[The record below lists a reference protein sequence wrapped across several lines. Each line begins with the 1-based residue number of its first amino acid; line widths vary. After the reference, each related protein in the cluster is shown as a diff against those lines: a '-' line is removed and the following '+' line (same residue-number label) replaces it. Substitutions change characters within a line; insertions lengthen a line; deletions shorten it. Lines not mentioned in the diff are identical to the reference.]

1 VVSTII
7 VVEREEP
14 GHMYKVQHPVY
25 FISEVLNE
33 SKARYPQVQ
42 KLIYAILITSQKLKH
57 YFNGY
62 RVVVKTNFPLG
73 DIIRNKDANRRI
85 VKWGMELCPYSI
97 EFSGRTSIKSQ
108 ALADFIIEWTDLSAP
123 PDQGPIEYW
132 KMYCDGSLNIDG
144 AGAGVLFISPTTEQ
158 LRYVLRIYFPASN
171 NAAEYEAC
179 LHGMRI
185 AVELGVKCLH
195 VYGDSALVINLLN
208 KEWDTTSEKMDAYC
222 KEIRK
227 LEGKFY
233 GIEYTH
239 VVRDKNQAADELS
252 NLGSSRAKV
261 PHGVFIQD
269 LVKPSIKEEARV
281 VDQQLVAMVPLSI
294 STESSPT
301 TPVVSQPTDNGDWRV
316 PFIKYLQDGTGYT
329 DRIENERLMHRSK

>member
-1 VVSTII
+1 
-7 VVEREEP
+7 
-14 GHMYKVQHPVY
+14 
-25 FISEVLNE
+25 
-33 SKARYPQVQ
+33 
-42 KLIYAILITSQKLKH
+42 
-57 YFNGY
+57 
-62 RVVVKTNFPLG
+62 
-73 DIIRNKDANRRI
+73 
-85 VKWGMELCPYSI
+85 
-97 EFSGRTSIKSQ
+97 
-108 ALADFIIEWTDLSAP
+108 
-123 PDQGPIEYW
+123 
-132 KMYCDGSLNIDG
+132 
-144 AGAGVLFISPTTEQ
+144 
-158 LRYVLRIYFPASN
+158 
-171 NAAEYEAC
+171 
-179 LHGMRI
+179 MRI

-269 LVKPSIKEEARV
+269 LVKPSIKEEEDRV